1 MFQRCPKIVI
11 TATPSACQA
20 PTLAFRVGDTKED
33 KGSTAGYLFLLSDFF
48 LWFGNDLLLLGED
61 HLDVAGGAHVGV
73 DATVRSVG
81 APTHFGSLVDL
92 DVLDHQ
98 RIHVKAL
105 GGEGKER

>member
-1 MFQRCPKIVI
+1 M
-11 TATPSACQA
+11 
-20 PTLAFRVGDTKED
+20 
-33 KGSTAGYLFLLSDFF
+33 
-48 LWFGNDLLLLGED
+48 
-61 HLDVAGGAHVGV
+61 AGGAHVGV